1 MENKKRFGLDS
12 ITVEDVNELFE
23 DNNVRTH
30 FTLKRAK
37 IMAALIYIDGINKK
51 DDQGRFF
58 VENSYLCS
66 VANIAEKNLIK
77 ALRAFEK
84 NGYITR
90 EVGTT
95 ERQASKY
102 FINYPKLEEGDEITT
117 YDSEKVSS
125 ESKKEK
131 KEHTKEEY
139 KEWLAKTA
147 KKNRN
152 NPNNSEQ
159 AFIDILNYFHI
170 KYNFEIPIV
179 YESKKGYIFDFYIN
193 IDGNNYDIEI
203 DGITHMNEDAKL
215 RDEERDAFAKSHNIK
230 VIRLNSY
237 FVLYLRNVFK
247 KEFTKE
253 SFLEWIINECPIN
266 FKNDI
271 SEPKEKERKDNDDLD
286 SMFQFDKNACLKDS
300 GDGLA
305 EKIFKE
311 YKAKHRPK

>member
-1 MENKKRFGLDS
+1 MVRKTKK
-12 ITVEDVNELFE
+12 I
-23 DNNVRTH
+23 H
-30 FTLKRAK
+30 
-37 IMAALIYIDGINKK
+37 
-51 DDQGRFF
+51 
-58 VENSYLCS
+58 
-66 VANIAEKNLIK
+66 IK
-77 ALRAFEK
+77 
-84 NGYITR
+84 
-90 EVGTT
+90 
-95 ERQASKY
+95 Q
-102 FINYPKLEEGDEITT
+102 
-117 YDSEKVSS
+117 
-125 ESKKEK
+125 KEK

-147 KKNRN
+147 NKNRN

-247 KEFTKE
+247 KKFTKE

-266 FKNDI
+266 FK
-271 SEPKEKERKDNDDLD
+271 KDNDDID
-286 SMFQFDKNACLKDS
+286 SMFQFDKSRCLN
-300 GDGLA
+300 GRDGLA

-311 YKAKHRPK
+311 YKAKHKSK